1 MESLFERHD
10 EYVNTIS
17 MDYVREL
24 MNRIDWSTRL
34 FAIRGAKGVGKS
46 TLMLQYIRSHFA
58 PDDRHVLYISADTS
72 YFARHS
78 LVEVADKFV
87 KEGGQYLFI
96 DEVHKYAGW
105 AIEIKEI
112 YDRHRSL
119 HIVLSGSSLLQIN
132 DGESDLSRRLVL
144 YDMPG
149 LSLREYIRIETGKE
163 LPSITLNDLLQE
175 PNRFCMQIC
184 RELRPLEYFKQFLSR
199 GYYPFYFENK
209 RAYHQLV
216 ENTVNYIIDVE
227 LTKYRGLEIGNTRN
241 IKALLQ
247 IVSEMVPYEVDIAK
261 LARSVQITRPTVL
274 KYLRNLE
281 EAKLIHR
288 LFADI
293 DSIGDLQKP
302 DKILFDNTN
311 LLYTLATRTPDI
323 GTVREAFLVNQLSNA
338 GHLVEY
344 GGLKTGD
351 YRIDKQL
358 VIEVGGADKGFSQI
372 HDKDKALGYVA
383 ADDIE
388 SATTPHKIPLWAFGF
403 VY

>member
-10 EYVNTIS
+10 EYVNMVS
-17 MDYVREL
+17 MDYVRDM
-24 MNRIDWSTRL
+24 MNHIDWSTRL
-34 FAIRGAKGVGKS
+34 FAIRGPKGVGKS
-46 TLMLQYIRSHFA
+46 TLMLQYIRLNFS
-58 PDDRHVLYISADTS
+58 PDDRHVLYCSADTS

-78 LVEVADKFV
+78 LLEVADKFV
-87 KEGGQYLFI
+87 KEGGQWLLI
-96 DEVHKYAGW
+96 DEVHKYTGW
-105 AIEIKEI
+105 STEIKEI
-112 YDRHRSL
+112 FDRHRNL

-132 DGESDLSRRLVL
+132 DGESDLSRRMVL

-149 LSLREYIRIETGKE
+149 LSFREYIRIKAGKE
-163 LPSITLNDLLQE
+163 LPRISLEELLRE

-184 RELRPLEYFKQFLSR
+184 RELHPLEYFKQFLSY

-209 RAYHQLV
+209 GVYHHLV

-247 IVSEMVPYEVDIAK
+247 VLSEIVPYEVDISK

-288 LFADI
+288 IFADLN
-293 DSIGDLQKP
+293 SIGDLQKP
-302 DKILFDNTN
+302 EKILFDNTN
-311 LLYTLATRTPDI
+311 LLYTLSTKAPDI
-323 GTVREAFLVNQLSNA
+323 GTARETFLVNQLTNA
-338 GHLVEY
+338 GHIVEY
-344 GGLKTGD
+344 GGRKTGD
-351 YRIDKQL
+351 FCIDKKI
-358 VIEVGGADKGFSQI
+358 VIEVGGADKGFAQLST
-372 HDKDKALGYVA
+372 KDNGYVA
-383 ADDIE
+383 ADGIE
-388 SATTPHKIPLWAFGF
+388 SATTAHKIPLWAFGF

>member
-1 MESLFERHD
+1 MDSLFERHD

-17 MDYVREL
+17 MDYVRD
-24 MNRIDWSTRL
+24 MINRIDWSTRL
-34 FAIRGAKGVGKS
+34 FAIRGPKGVGKS
-46 TLMLQYIRSHFA
+46 TLMLQYIRLHFA

-78 LVEVADKFV
+78 LVEVADRFV

-96 DEVHKYAGW
+96 DEVHKYMGW

-112 YDRHRSL
+112 YDRHRNL
-119 HIVLSGSSLLQIN
+119 HMVLSGSSLLQIN
-132 DGESDLSRRLVL
+132 DGEGDLSRRLVL

-163 LPSITLNDLLQE
+163 LPNISLEDLLQE

-209 RAYHQLV
+209 VAYHQLV

-247 IVSEMVPYEVDIAK
+247 ILSEMVPYEVDIAK

-288 LFADI
+288 LFADL
-293 DSIGDLQKP
+293 DSITDLQKP

-323 GTVREAFLVNQLSNA
+323 GTVRETFLVNQLSNA

-351 YRIDKQL
+351 FRIDKKL

-372 HDKDKALGYVA
+372 HDKTIGYVA

-388 SATTPHKIPLWAFGF
+388 SATTLHKIPLWAFGF